1 MHRTSSRFWTCYRRL
16 PGDVQRIAA
25 KNFQLLKE
33 DPKHPSL
40 KFKKIGN
47 LWSVRIGLAYRALA
61 VENGNDYIWVWIGS
75 HDDYDKMI
83 SGR

>member
-1 MHRTSSRFWTCYRRL
+1 M